1 MKNLFEYAEGLESG
15 IKHHG
20 NHPEGNTRLL
30 RAGGLSML
38 YENGALRYVRDDS
51 QEIIRMIYF
60 AVRDSNWLTILP
72 SILNEE
78 IEIYES
84 SFIIRYSAKYEHEE
98 IGFNVSFIIEG
109 RQDSSIILRAEGE
122 AVTTFLRNRIGFC
135 VLHPIENCAG
145 KTCVITHSDESKET
159 TSFPEAVSPHQP
171 FMDICSMSWPVNK
184 GKCFL
189 YFSGDIFETED
200 QRNWTDASFKTYSTP
215 LSIPYPVT
223 VTTGTTVSQSVEF
236 RLEKTSFKP
245 VPKKESVKITISS
258 EEDLIT
264 LPFIG
269 IARSSRIEPLTS
281 SETRILRSLHPD
293 HYRVD
298 LHLFDNS
305 WRSGA
310 DQAVNESSGL
320 NCSLELALFFD
331 NNFKDQITTF
341 KKWVEE
347 KRPEVKVIHLFHGN
361 KPVTPDDLARDVI
374 PKLRKLFPEVRI
386 GTGTNANFLQLN
398 RFRPVDQDAN
408 LVTWSI
414 HPQEH
419 ASDNRT
425 LVENLSAQGETV
437 RSAMLFSEDK
447 GKWVSPVNIQRRF
460 NSNKLFYETPYTGEG
475 IPPQVDSR
483 QMSLLGACWTAGS
496 LKYLLEADVQ
506 GITYY
511 ETVGERGIIHGEFES
526 KWPEKFPS
534 ARGMVFP
541 VFFVFKFLTRNKGH
555 KVLKSVSSAPLSVDS
570 LVLSDGK
577 QVLLTLINFTG
588 EAQKVLVT
596 GCTGMFRIKSLSEK
610 SYASAVS
617 NYLWTCEGD
626 ERTINSGKQL
636 ELEPWSITFMEG
648 WLKH

>member
-1 MKNLFEYAEGLESG
+1 MKNIFEYAEALESG

-38 YENGALRYVRDDS
+38 YENGSLRYIRDDKN
-51 QEIIRMIYF
+51 ELIRRIYF
-60 AVRDSNWLTILP
+60 AVRDNNWFTVLP
-72 SILNEE
+72 VILNEE
-78 IEIYES
+78 LEIYES
-84 SFIIRYSAKYEHEE
+84 SFLIRYTGKFEYGEISFSAT
-98 IGFNVSFIIEG
+98 FVIEG
-109 RQDSSIILRAEGE
+109 HADSSIILRAEGE
-122 AVTTFLRNRIGFC
+122 AVTTFMRNRIGFC
-135 VLHPIENCAG
+135 VLHPIDNCAG

-171 FMDICSMSWPVNK
+171 FMDICSMSWPVTK

-215 LSIPYPVT
+215 LSVPYPVK
-223 VTTGTTVSQSVEF
+223 VEKGTRISQGVEF
-236 RLEKTSFKP
+236 RLEKTTIRPALKTEP
-245 VPKKESVKITISS
+245 VKITISD
-258 EEDLIT
+258 EDPLI
-264 LPFIG
+264 LPMIG
-269 IARSSRIEPLTS
+269 ISQSGRKEPLS
-281 SETRILRSLHPD
+281 SAELRILRSIHPD

-298 LHLFDNS
+298 LHLFNNG
-305 WRSGA
+305 WRSRA
-310 DQAVNESSGL
+310 DQAVNESSEL
-320 NCSLELALFFD
+320 NCSIETALFFD
-331 NNFKDQITTF
+331 NNFSEQVSDFI
-341 KKWVEE
+341 KWAGER
-347 KRPEVKVIHLFHGN
+347 KPEIKIILLFHCN
-361 KPVTPDDLARDVI
+361 EPVTPDALSKEVI
-374 PKLRKLFPEVRI
+374 LKLRLALPGVLI
-386 GTGTNANFLQLN
+386 GTGTNAGFVQVN
-398 RFRPVDQDAN
+398 RRRPADQDAD
-408 LVTWSI
+408 LITWSI

-425 LVENLSAQGETV
+425 LVENLSAQGDTV

-447 GKWVSPVNIQRRF
+447 GIWVSPVNIQRRF
-460 NSNKLFYETPYTGEG
+460 SSSKLFYETPYTGKG

-496 LKYLLEADVQ
+496 LKYLLEAGVK

-511 ETVGERGIIHGEFES
+511 ETAGERGIIQGEFES
-526 KWPEKFPS
+526 QWPEEFPS

-555 KVLKSVSSAPLSVDS
+555 KVLKSISSSPLSVDS

-588 EAQKVLVT
+588 DARKVSVT
-596 GCTGMFRIKSLSEK
+596 GCTGMFRIKSLSGK
-610 SYASAVS
+610 SFSSAVS

-626 ERTINSGKQL
+626 EKTINSGKQL